1 MYESRGKVNLNFS
14 AAPFLFTKS
23 RPGRM
28 FKDQKQGISVRGRNW
43 QGKWKTPFLSG
54 IPWISGN
61 LRFRK
66 NAKKL

>member
-1 MYESRGKVNLNFS
+1 MNPGVKSISIFQPLLSF
-14 AAPFLFTKS
+14 FTKS